1 MSHRAG
7 SGNGDRVGVR
17 IVGGLGNQ
25 LFGYAVGLELSRRN
39 DCGLDLLVGELGER
53 AFLLGDL
60 ELPPHVRVVRS
71 PEDRIDH
78 VRRRIGRLPFQRRF
92 VSEASFAFDARVLAA
107 KPPVTLYGYFQSWR
121 YFPTVADE
129 IRALVCAG
137 GDPSPGFTALKDE
150 LDALGPYVAVQ
161 IRRGDY
167 LHLTAHHGL
176 AGDAYVERA
185 LRLLDVSSA
194 PLVVFT
200 DDDTGWRPDWSA
212 GKDVR
217 LITPAELPD
226 PRENLLLMRNAS
238 TFIISNSSFGWWGAW
253 LSGDPAA
260 PVVAPRPWFAVA
272 GPDTRDLLPADWAT
286 VDLRDF

>member
-1 MSHRAG
+1 VSHRAG

-92 VSEASFAFDARVLAA
+92 VSEASFAFDERVLAA
-107 KPPVTLYGYFQSWR
+107 TPPVTLYGYFQSWR
-121 YFPTVADE
+121 YFPTVAPE
-129 IRALVCAG
+129 VRTLLVASG
-137 GDPSPGFTALKDE
+137 EPSGRFTALRDE
-150 LDALGPYVAVQ
+150 LDALGPFVAVQ

-167 LHLTAHHGL
+167 LRLTAHHGL

-185 LRLLDVSSA
+185 LRLLELPDL

-200 DDDTGWRPDWSA
+200 DDDTGWRPPWAIQSGA
-212 GKDVR
+212 R
-217 LITPAELPD
+217 MITPAELPD
-226 PRENLLLMRNAS
+226 PRENLLLMRYAS
-238 TFIISNSSFGWWGAW
+238 CFIISNSSFGWWGAW
-253 LSGDPAA
+253 LAEDPSAR
-260 PVVAPRPWFAVA
+260 VIAPRPWFAIED
-272 GPDTRDLLPADWAT
+272 PDTRDLLPADWGT
-286 VDLRDF
+286 VDLRDL